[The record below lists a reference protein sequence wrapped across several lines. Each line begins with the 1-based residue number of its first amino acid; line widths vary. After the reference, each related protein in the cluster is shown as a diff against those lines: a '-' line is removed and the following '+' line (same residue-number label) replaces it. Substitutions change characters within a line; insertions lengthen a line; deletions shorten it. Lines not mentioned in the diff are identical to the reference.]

1 MYLSRTQR
9 SVVHSER
16 KVERAQGIAADG
28 VDLRVEE
35 CTQRIVHRERVGVAV
50 GEIHARCKHGHS
62 QLATVLYRL
71 RHQFVVHLLV
81 VGCVDGKLQSHV
93 LQRLGYHDTTL
104 ECNAAAGSA
113 VIGHGCLVLFCGGDV
128 ESRIHRVAR
137 EFGIAAVLDGKCLE
151 RNYGQRVFH
160 LTRTYSIASVQ
171 TQSVAGSI
179 LHTQVSSTNEVN
191 IVGVV
196 GIECAQHMRTVVD
209 VDREVHVESV
219 DWRTCHGNGIRVAE
233 VDKLHESIEL
243 IVGGEWRVAQYICDV
258 ARTQHIESSTHTQR
272 IERSLSQS
280 EEVDPRL
287 AISLRACRLLR
298 VDEQIVVGTHSYV
311 ERHVCHVGKVD
322 ISAQRKRIAVAG
334 KELEVLERKAAVGDG
349 ERVVAHT
356 HLDAIGFACH
366 IG

>member
-1 MYLSRTQR
+1 M
-9 SVVHSER
+9 
-16 KVERAQGIAADG
+16 
-28 VDLRVEE
+28 
-35 CTQRIVHRERVGVAV
+35 
-50 GEIHARCKHGHS
+50 
-62 QLATVLYRL
+62 
-71 RHQFVVHLLV
+71 HLLV
-81 VGCVDGKLQSHV
+81 VRSIDGKLQPHV
-93 LQRLGYHDTTL
+93 LQRLGYHDATL

-151 RNYGQRVFH
+151 RNYGQRIFH

-179 LHTQVSSTNEVN
+179 LHTQVASTNEVN

-209 VDREVHVESV
+209 IDREVHVESV
-219 DWRTCHGNGIRVAE
+219 DWRTCHDHGIGVAE
-233 VDKLHESIEL
+233 VDKLNESVEL
-243 IVGGEWRVAQYICDV
+243 IVGAERRVAQYVCNV
-258 ARTQHIESSTHTQR
+258 ARTQYVQSATHTQC
-272 IERSLSQS
+272 IERTFSQS
-280 EEVDPRL
+280 EEVDPSL
-287 AISLRACRLLR
+287 AVSLRACCLLR

-322 ISAQRKRIAVAG
+322 ISAQRKRIAVAC
-334 KELEVLERKAAVGDG
+334 KELEVLERKAAVGYG
-349 ERVVAHT
+349 EWVVAHT
-356 HLDAIGFACH
+356 HLDAIRFACH